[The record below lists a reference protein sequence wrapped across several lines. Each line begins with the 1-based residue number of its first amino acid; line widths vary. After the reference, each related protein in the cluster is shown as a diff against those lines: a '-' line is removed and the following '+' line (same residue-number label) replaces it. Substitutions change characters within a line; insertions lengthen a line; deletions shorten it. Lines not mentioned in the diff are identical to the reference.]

1 LLSTDLGP
9 GTVLGISYTVL
20 RSLPPRSFYST
31 GETRKINKTSKLLYE
46 KLRKMLRNA
55 QGAMI
60 DKNDTKREEGAQRPK
75 GI

>member
-1 LLSTDLGP
+1 MGLMWQAKSSETPLNLKGNCNLGRNQ
-9 GTVLGISYTVL
+9 GNQ
-20 RSLPPRSFYST
+20 
-31 GETRKINKTSKLLYE
+31 KINKTSKLLHE
-46 KLRKMLRNA
+46 KLRKTLRNA